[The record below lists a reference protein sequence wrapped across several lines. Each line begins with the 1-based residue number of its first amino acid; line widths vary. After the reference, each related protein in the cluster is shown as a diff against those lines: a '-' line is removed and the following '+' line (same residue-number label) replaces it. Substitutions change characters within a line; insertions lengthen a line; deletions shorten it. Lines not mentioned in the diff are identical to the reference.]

1 MSQEELAPGGL
12 RGAKQLARHT
22 LGDDGHGY
30 PGVKGSPVVRFAI
43 NEGEVEHMPEVV
55 VGLLYIYRRSGLVRQ
70 ADRHRHRHA
79 GVERDGLGRLQRFI
93 QFTSRTHTHGTIAA
107 AVAPI
112 LVGDAAKTHVQVA
125 VAVRLWCIGRHLY
138 LLHHHHQHDEE
149 DGQGR
154 ARHIHHADERLLPQL
169 CPGLLY
175 VLLNHDYSYLI
186 VDKETS

>member
-12 RGAKQLARHT
+12 RGAKQLARHA
-22 LGDDGHGY
+22 LGHHGHGL
-30 PGVKGSPVVRFAI
+30 PCVKGGTVVGFAVGK
-43 NEGEVEHMPEVV
+43 GEVEHAPEVIV
-55 VGLLYIYRRSGLVRQ
+55 RLPHVHRRRGLVGQ
-70 ADRHRHRHA
+70 ADRRSHRST
-79 GVERDGLGRLQRFI
+79 GIKGDGLGRLQRFI

-125 VAVRLWCIGRHLY
+125 VAVRFGREGRYLD

-169 CPGLLY
+169 CPGLLK
-175 VLLNHDYSYLI
+175 VLLNHDCS
-186 VDKETS
+186 VK